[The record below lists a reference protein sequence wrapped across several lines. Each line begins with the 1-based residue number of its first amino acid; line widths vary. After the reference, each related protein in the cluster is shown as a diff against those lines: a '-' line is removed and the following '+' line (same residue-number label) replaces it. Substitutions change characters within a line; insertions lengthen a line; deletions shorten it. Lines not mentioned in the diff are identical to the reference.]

1 MHSTQIRVDVLNM
14 NIDVHTNPS
23 QSGSCPL
30 SHSGRN
36 SANEGASLDD
46 VVAFALCCQPRT
58 RDPSTSTPR
67 ESNMLDRSKV
77 ALRPLVLARER
88 TSRLG
93 TDLIYMTSLRFIA
106 LHSRGRI
113 CVPTGRC
120 PREGS
125 TAVAF
130 PPPLS
135 LAKAFSRSGC
145 GRIFPLFSGVM
156 RVGLSTVPTASR
168 HRSGLSGSIFS
179 GPHDCHVPV

>member
-130 PPPLS
+130 PPPS
-135 LAKAFSRSGC
+135 
-145 GRIFPLFSGVM
+145 FPLRTPEAPVQGAEFSVFSKRFAGTV
-156 RVGLSTVPTASR
+156 RTSESAHRARFGL
-168 HRSGLSGSIFS
+168 
-179 GPHDCHVPV
+179 